1 MFSQSISQSF
11 SGFNITFDRG
21 QNFLKLFVFL
31 LRRLD
36 LETLNDRQA
45 GIDHGRKLAR
55 KDNDIFLG
63 YLGLKKGQ
71 IDFNVFRFF
80 FDLEVG
86 DAFFPQVKGDNAF
99 GECFSF
105 TLNFLALAVF
115 ALPFE
120 CVHNVSLSFSAD
132 QLFCCSVLGL
142 IFRPS
147 VPASVSIPLD
157 HYF

>member
-11 SGFNITFDRG
+11 PGFNTIFDRG
-21 QNFLKLFVFL
+21 QNFLKLFIFL

-63 YLGLKKGQ
+63 DLGLKKGQ
-71 IDFNVFRFF
+71 IDFNVLRFF
-80 FDLEVG
+80 SDLEIG
-86 DAFFPQVKGDNAF
+86 NAFFPQVKGDNTF

-105 TLNFLALAVF
+105 TLNFLALAIF

-120 CVHNVSLSFSAD
+120 CVHNV
-132 QLFCCSVLGL
+132 
-142 IFRPS
+142 
-147 VPASVSIPLD
+147 PLV
-157 HYF
+157 FLQINFFAVAFWV